1 MFNFLFL
8 GINLGRLLVDLLAV
22 ILFHQR
28 FLRVRIILHLCL
40 VQFPLQ
46 QVQLLL
52 RLRDLFAQISEAF
65 APFLLVILVL
75 CCRIGFPRGAGLGVF
90 RCALGG
96 LLSRRCGA
104 LVRCA
109 ASSAAQIIFRIDLFW
124 LRFFLLLF
132 TCFPRRVGHR
142 VAGGLLFGSLSP
154 CKHR

>member
-1 MFNFLFL
+1 MRD
-8 GINLGRLLVDLLAV
+8 GV
-22 ILFHQR
+22 
-28 FLRVRIILHLCL
+28 ILHLWIVEL
-40 VQFPLQ
+40 LLE

-109 ASSAAQIIFRIDLFW
+109 ASSAAQIVFRIDLFS

-132 TCFPRRVGHR
+132 TSFPRP
-142 VAGGLLFGSLSP
+142 AGPRSAL
-154 CKHR
+154 